1 MSSAYST
8 DAWVNLMIA
17 EAGAS
22 AALTGL
28 VFVAVSIN
36 LEKVLRYPSLPGRAR
51 ESITQLF
58 SVLVIATLCLIPN
71 QSMAALG
78 WQLLLL
84 GLCQWTMTA
93 FLQLRYVTQ
102 HRGEPWHWMGT
113 RVLLNQ
119 LSSLPVCVAGISLM
133 VHSGGGLYWLVP
145 GILFSFIAGVFHAW
159 VLLIEILR

>member
-1 MSSAYST
+1 
-8 DAWVNLMIA
+8 MIA

-58 SVLVIATLCLIPN
+58 SVLIISTLCLIPN

-84 GLCQWTMTA
+84 GLFQWTMTA
-93 FLQLRYVTQ
+93 FLPAALRDAAS
-102 HRGEPWHWMGT
+102 R
-113 RVLLNQ
+113 
-119 LSSLPVCVAGISLM
+119 
-133 VHSGGGLYWLVP
+133 
-145 GILFSFIAGVFHAW
+145 
-159 VLLIEILR
+159 